1 MSEDKDI
8 LKIVS
13 NNIKKLAGDRSYRE
27 LADDIEKRTGMQI
40 PYTTLFDYISGKRLP
55 SVDNIKILAK
65 YANKPQSW
73 FYVDHEKE
81 QETYTSEIKE
91 ALYVKEK
98 FSNLYSVLARA
109 KKPIPQRDIDRMTK
123 IVEELAKDYFENGDD
138 KK

>member
-1 MSEDKDI
+1 LSEDKDI

-65 YANKPQSW
+65 YANKPQTW
-73 FYVDHEKE
+73 FYRDHEAE
-81 QETYTSEIKE
+81 ESTYSEELKE
-91 ALYVKEK
+91 AIYVREK

-109 KKPIPQRDIDRMTK
+109 KKPIPQKDIDRMTR
-123 IVEELAKDYFENGDD
+123 IVEELAKDYFENSDE